1 MSGPVRY
8 SRGLRDFVS
17 PSINPAF
24 TCDGISDLHI
34 LEKYL
39 CQGDTLE
46 ALSVVRST
54 VQFFYIDL
62 LR

>member
-1 MSGPVRY
+1 M
-8 SRGLRDFVS
+8 
-17 PSINPAF
+17 NPAF